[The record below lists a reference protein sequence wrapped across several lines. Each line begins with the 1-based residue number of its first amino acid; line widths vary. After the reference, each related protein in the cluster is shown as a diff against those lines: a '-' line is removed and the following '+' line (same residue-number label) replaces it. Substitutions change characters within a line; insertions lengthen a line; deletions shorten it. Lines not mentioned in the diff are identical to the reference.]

1 MGYLFWRK
9 LGITKG
15 LEYEMQL
22 KRYIKLG
29 YSQRS
34 FEREMMRRGLS
45 YRRQDMLRDW
55 RMAQSIEHAKTID
68 ARMKARAWFEDVI
81 ELLRKERKIT
91 YDKAIDVWQDIQKK
105 AEEFEEFTPEEEEV
119 WSIFEEAVY
128 GV

>member
-1 MGYLFWRK
+1 MGYYFWKK

-15 LEYEMQL
+15 LEYEREL

-29 YSQRS
+29 YSQRA

-55 RMAQSIEHAKTID
+55 RMAQSLERARTID

-81 ELLRKERKIT
+81 EPLRKERGIT
-91 YDKAIDVWQDIQKK
+91 LEEAIQIWQDIQKR
-105 AEEFEEFTPEEEEV
+105 AEEFEELSPEEEEI
-119 WSIFEEAVY
+119 WTTFEEAVY
-128 GV
+128 GA

>member
-15 LEYEMQL
+15 IEYEAQL

-29 YSQRS
+29 YSQRA

-55 RMAQSIEHAKTID
+55 RMAQSIEHARTID

-81 ELLRKERKIT
+81 EPLRAKYDIHL
-91 YDKAIDVWQDIQKK
+91 DKAIEIWREIQRK
-105 AEEFEEFTPEEEEV
+105 AEEFEEFTPDEEEV
-119 WSIFEEAVY
+119 WTTFEEAVY
-128 GV
+128 GA

>member
-1 MGYLFWRK
+1 MSYYFWKK

-15 LEYEMQL
+15 LEYEHEL

-29 YSQRS
+29 YSQRA
-34 FEREMMRRGLS
+34 FERAMMRRGLS

-81 ELLRKERKIT
+81 EPLRKERGIT
-91 YDKAIDVWQDIQKK
+91 YDKAIKIWQDIQKR
-105 AEEFEEFTPEEEEV
+105 AEEFEELLPEEEEI
-119 WSIFEEAVY
+119 WTTFEEAVY
-128 GV
+128 GA

>member
-1 MGYLFWRK
+1 MGYLFWQK

-15 LEYEMQL
+15 LEYERQL

-29 YSQRS
+29 YSQRA
-34 FEREMMRRGLS
+34 FEREMIRRGLS

-81 ELLRKERKIT
+81 EPLRKERKIT
-91 YDKAIDVWQDIQKK
+91 YDKAIEIWREIQHKE
-105 AEEFEEFTPEEEEV
+105 EEFMELTPEEEEV
-119 WSIFEEAVY
+119 WTIFEEAVY
-128 GV
+128 GA

>member
-15 LEYEMQL
+15 LEYERQL

-29 YSQRS
+29 YSQRA

-81 ELLRKERKIT
+81 EPLRAK
-91 YDKAIDVWQDIQKK
+91 YDIHLDEAIEIWREIQRK
-105 AEEFEEFTPEEEEV
+105 AEEFEELSPEEEEI
-119 WSIFEEAVY
+119 WTTFEEAVY
-128 GV
+128 GA

>member
-1 MGYLFWRK
+1 MGYIFWRK

-15 LEYEMQL
+15 LEYEREL

-29 YSQRS
+29 YSQRA

-55 RMAQSIEHAKTID
+55 RMALSIEHARTID

-81 ELLRKERKIT
+81 EPLRAKYDIHLDEAIEMWREIRRKE
-91 YDKAIDVWQDIQKK
+91 
-105 AEEFEEFTPEEEEV
+105 EEFEEFTSEEEEI

-128 GV
+128 GA

>member
-15 LEYEMQL
+15 VEYEAQL

-29 YSQRS
+29 YSQRA

-81 ELLRKERKIT
+81 EPLRAK
-91 YDKAIDVWQDIQKK
+91 YDIHLEEAIEIWREIQRK

-119 WSIFEEAVY
+119 WDIFEEAVY
-128 GV
+128 GI

>member
-1 MGYLFWRK
+1 MGYLFWKK

-15 LEYEMQL
+15 LEYEAQL

-29 YSQRS
+29 YSQRA

-68 ARMKARAWFEDVI
+68 ARHRAREWFENII
-81 ELLRKERKIT
+81 EPIRKDRGVTYRKAIEIFKEIQRKE
-91 YDKAIDVWQDIQKK
+91 
-105 AEEFEEFTPEEEEV
+105 EEFEELEPAEEEIWEHYIEI
-119 WSIFEEAVY
+119 SY
-128 GV
+128 GW